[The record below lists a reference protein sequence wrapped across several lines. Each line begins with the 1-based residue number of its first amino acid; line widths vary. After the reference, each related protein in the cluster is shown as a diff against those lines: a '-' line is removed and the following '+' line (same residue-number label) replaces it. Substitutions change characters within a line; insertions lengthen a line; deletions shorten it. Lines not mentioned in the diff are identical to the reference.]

1 MVSVSVSVSGCGCL
15 DGGVAV
21 GAKQCLCV
29 PASPTAT
36 SFTSSLCCRF
46 PWPSAHQPRTTTSPL
61 HLYSHWETL
70 PPLHP
75 IPSLQPPQPHN
86 LSLKQSADPSSPS
99 PQPPTRQSQRP
110 SRANSA
116 ARSWLARRL
125 RRRLGSG
132 FARTRLLG
140 GLEPAVGR

>member
-1 MVSVSVSVSGCGCL
+1 MVSVSGCGYL

-21 GAKQCLCV
+21 GVKQCLMRARISHYHFIYLV
-29 PASPTAT
+29 LVLSFPLAIRSPAPDHHIPTPPI
-36 SFTSSLCCRF
+36 FSLG
-46 PWPSAHQPRTTTSPL
+46 
-61 HLYSHWETL
+61 
-70 PPLHP
+70 PPPPTP
-75 IPSLQPPQPHN
+75 IPSLQPPQPHKP
-86 LSLKQSADPSSPS
+86 SLKQSADPSSPS

>member
-1 MVSVSVSVSGCGCL
+1 MVSVSVSGCGYL
-15 DGGVAV
+15 DGGVAN

-29 PASPTAT
+29 PASPFTI
-36 SFTSSLCCRF
+36 SFPSSLCCRF
-46 PWPSAHQPRTTTSPL
+46 PWPSAHQPWTTTSPL
-61 HLYSHWETL
+61 HLYSHWETP

-75 IPSLQPPQPHN
+75 IPSLQPPQPPQPHN
-86 LSLKQSADPSSPS
+86 PSLKQSADPSSPS

-132 FARTRLLG
+132 FARTR
-140 GLEPAVGR
+140 